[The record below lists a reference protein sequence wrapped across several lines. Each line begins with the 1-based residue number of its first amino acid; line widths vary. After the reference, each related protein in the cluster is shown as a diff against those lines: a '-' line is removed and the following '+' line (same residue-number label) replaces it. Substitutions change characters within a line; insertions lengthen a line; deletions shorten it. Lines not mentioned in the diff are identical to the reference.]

1 MKPIVLI
8 AASSIAALASTFAL
22 AQPQPVPPAGADQKQ
37 ERTETTRDQR
47 RDEMR
52 QRRAEQ
58 AKARMDQ
65 RLAKV
70 REDLK
75 LKPEQVPLFDKVEAL
90 IKQRAEQGRTRWAA
104 MREERENLRSADLM
118 ERIDARAKR
127 LGERAATSK
136 ELADTVRPLWATL
149 SDEQKTVLRRS
160 VRQAMAEGRER
171 FQEMREWRGRR
182 DGGDH
187 GPRRWHDD
195 RRDRGDRGSQDDE

>member
-8 AASSIAALASTFAL
+8 AASSITALASTFAL
-22 AQPQPVPPAGADQKQ
+22 AQPQPVPPAGGDQKQ
-37 ERTETTRDQR
+37 QSAETRDQR

-58 AKARMDQ
+58 AKVRMDQ
-65 RLAKV
+65 RFAKV

-90 IKQRAEQGRTRWAA
+90 IRQRAEQGRERWTA
-104 MREERENLRSADLM
+104 MREERDRLRSADLM

-127 LGERAATSK
+127 LGERAAASK

-160 VRQAMAEGRER
+160 VRQAMSEGRER
-171 FQEMREWRGRR
+171 FREMREWRGRR

-187 GPRRWHDD
+187 GPRRWQDN
-195 RRDRGDRGSQDDE
+195 RDRDDGQDDE

>member
-22 AQPQPVPPAGADQKQ
+22 AQPQPVPPAGGDQKQ
-37 ERTETTRDQR
+37 QSAETRDQR

-58 AKARMDQ
+58 AKVRMDQ
-65 RLAKV
+65 RFAKV

-90 IKQRAEQGRTRWAA
+90 IRQRAEQGRERCTA
-104 MREERENLRSADLM
+104 MREERDRLRSADLM

-127 LGERAATSK
+127 LGERAAASK
-136 ELADTVRPLWATL
+136 ELADTVRPLWTTL

-160 VRQAMAEGRER
+160 VRQAMSEGRER
-171 FQEMREWRGRR
+171 FREMREWRGRR

-187 GPRRWHDD
+187 GPRRWQDN
-195 RRDRGDRGSQDDE
+195 RDRDDGQDDE

>member
-22 AQPQPVPPAGADQKQ
+22 AQPQPVPPAGGDQKQ
-37 ERTETTRDQR
+37 QSAETRDQR

-58 AKARMDQ
+58 AKVRMDQ
-65 RLAKV
+65 RFAKV

-90 IKQRAEQGRTRWAA
+90 IRQRAEQGRERWTA
-104 MREERENLRSADLM
+104 MREERDRLRSADLM

-127 LGERAATSK
+127 LGERAAVSK

-160 VRQAMAEGRER
+160 VRQAMSEGRER
-171 FQEMREWRGRR
+171 FREMREWRGRR

-187 GPRRWHDD
+187 GPRRWQDN
-195 RRDRGDRGSQDDE
+195 RDRDDGQDDE

>member
-22 AQPQPVPPAGADQKQ
+22 AQPQPVPPAGGDQKQ
-37 ERTETTRDQR
+37 QSAETRDQR

-65 RLAKV
+65 RFAKV

-90 IKQRAEQGRTRWAA
+90 IRQRAEQGRERWAA
-104 MREERENLRSADLM
+104 MREERDRLRSADLM

-127 LGERAATSK
+127 LGERAAASK

-160 VRQAMAEGRER
+160 VRQAMSEGRER
-171 FQEMREWRGRR
+171 FREMREWRGRR

-187 GPRRWHDD
+187 GPRRWQDN
-195 RRDRGDRGSQDDE
+195 RDRDDGQDDE

>member
-22 AQPQPVPPAGADQKQ
+22 AQPQPVPPAGGDQKQ
-37 ERTETTRDQR
+37 QSAETRDQR

-65 RLAKV
+65 RFAKV

-90 IKQRAEQGRTRWAA
+90 IRQRAEQGRERWTA
-104 MREERENLRSADLM
+104 MREERDRLRSADLM

-127 LGERAATSK
+127 LGERAVASK

-160 VRQAMAEGRER
+160 VRQAMSEGRER
-171 FQEMREWRGRR
+171 FREMREWRGRR

-187 GPRRWHDD
+187 GPRRWQDN
-195 RRDRGDRGSQDDE
+195 RDRDDGQDDE

>member
-22 AQPQPVPPAGADQKQ
+22 AQPQPVPPAGGDQKQ
-37 ERTETTRDQR
+37 QSSETRDQR

-65 RLAKV
+65 RFAKV

-90 IKQRAEQGRTRWAA
+90 IRQRAEQGRERWTA
-104 MREERENLRSADLM
+104 MREERDRLRSADLM

-127 LGERAATSK
+127 LGERAAASK

-160 VRQAMAEGRER
+160 VRQAMSEGRER
-171 FQEMREWRGRR
+171 FREMREWRGRR

-187 GPRRWHDD
+187 GPRRWQDN
-195 RRDRGDRGSQDDE
+195 RDRDDGQDDE

>member
-22 AQPQPVPPAGADQKQ
+22 AQPQPVPPAGGDQKQ
-37 ERTETTRDQR
+37 QSAETRDQR

-65 RLAKV
+65 RFAKV

-90 IKQRAEQGRTRWAA
+90 IRQRAEQGRERWTA
-104 MREERENLRSADLM
+104 MREERDRLRSADLM

-127 LGERAATSK
+127 LGERAAASK

-160 VRQAMAEGRER
+160 VRQAMSEGRER
-171 FQEMREWRGRR
+171 FREMREWRGRR

-187 GPRRWHDD
+187 GPRRWQDN
-195 RRDRGDRGSQDDE
+195 RDRDDGQDDE

>member
-22 AQPQPVPPAGADQKQ
+22 AQPQPVPPAGGDQKQ
-37 ERTETTRDQR
+37 QSAETRDQR

-58 AKARMDQ
+58 AKVRMDQ
-65 RLAKV
+65 RFAKV

-90 IKQRAEQGRTRWAA
+90 IRQRAEQGRERWTA
-104 MREERENLRSADLM
+104 MREERDRLRSADLM

-127 LGERAATSK
+127 LGERAAASK
-136 ELADTVRPLWATL
+136 ELADTVRPLWTTL

-160 VRQAMAEGRER
+160 VRQAMSEGRER
-171 FQEMREWRGRR
+171 FREMREWRGRR

-187 GPRRWHDD
+187 GPRRWQDN
-195 RRDRGDRGSQDDE
+195 RDRDDGQDDE

>member
-22 AQPQPVPPAGADQKQ
+22 AQPQPVPPAGGDQKQ
-37 ERTETTRDQR
+37 QSAETRDQR

-58 AKARMDQ
+58 AKVRMDQ
-65 RLAKV
+65 RFAKV

-90 IKQRAEQGRTRWAA
+90 IRQRAEQGRERWTA
-104 MREERENLRSADLM
+104 MREERDRLRSADLM

-127 LGERAATSK
+127 LGERAAASK

-160 VRQAMAEGRER
+160 VRQAMSEGRER
-171 FQEMREWRGRR
+171 FREMREWRGRR

-187 GPRRWHDD
+187 GPRRWQDN
-195 RRDRGDRGSQDDE
+195 RDRDDGQDDE